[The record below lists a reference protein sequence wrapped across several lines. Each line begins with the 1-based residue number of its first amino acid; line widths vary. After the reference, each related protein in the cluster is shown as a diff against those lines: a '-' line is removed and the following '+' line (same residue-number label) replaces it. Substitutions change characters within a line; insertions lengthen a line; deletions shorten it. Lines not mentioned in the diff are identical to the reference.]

1 MRCQWEVDVR
11 LLLVRHAESVT
22 NAALVLSSAL
32 PGPQLTALGHR
43 QSVQLASDLTG
54 EPVRTVCASAAL
66 RAQQTAA
73 PVAAAHELPV
83 EVVDGLQ
90 ETFFGDL
97 ENRGDNDALVTFY
110 RVYSAWL
117 DGRLDIP
124 MPGGETGRQLVDR
137 FRTALAGLPRRDGT
151 VVLVSHGVAITVV
164 VAALTGYV
172 SVDRRG
178 DGLANCG
185 ALLLEGD
192 LDSGALRAGPER
204 SLAWTSS

>member
-1 MRCQWEVDVR
+1 MLR
-11 LLLVRHAESVT
+11 LLLVRHAESAS

-32 PGPQLTALGHR
+32 PGPPLTALGHR
-43 QSVQLASDLTG
+43 QTVQLADDLTG
-54 EPVRTVCASAAL
+54 EPVRTVCSSAAL

-73 PVAAAHELPV
+73 PVAAAYDVPV

-137 FRTALAGLPRRDGT
+137 FRGT
-151 VVLVSHGVAITVV
+151 GRTGPAKRHG
-164 VAALTGYV
+164 
-172 SVDRRG
+172 RRG
-178 DGLANCG
+178 QSRGRHHRGGRRARR
-185 ALLLEGD
+185 
-192 LDSGALRAGPER
+192 LRAARPAGRRTGQLRRATARRR
-204 SLAWTSS
+204 SGRRPAANDSA